1 MSESTPVSETTP
13 APKSLASLQAGT
25 FAYGDRIQLTD
36 PKGKMYSLTI
46 TAGKEWHTH
55 KGWIVHDE
63 LVGIPEGS
71 VISTTAGLKFT
82 AFKPLLGDY
91 VLSMPRGATIVYPKD
106 AAFILGF
113 ADIYPG
119 ARVLEAGVG
128 SGALTITLLRAV
140 GAEGLVHSV
149 ERREE
154 FADIAKANVYKR
166 KNFPISSIELF

>member
-1 MSESTPVSETTP
+1 MSETSP
-13 APKSLASLQAGT
+13 APKSLAALQAGT

-82 AFKPLLGDY
+82 AFKPKNL
-91 VLSMPRGATIVYPKD
+91 P
-106 AAFILGF
+106 ILQRQMWLIISVKF
-113 ADIYPG
+113 Q
-119 ARVLEAGVG
+119 LTGVV
-128 SGALTITLLRAV
+128 T
-140 GAEGLVHSV
+140 
-149 ERREE
+149 
-154 FADIAKANVYKR
+154 
-166 KNFPISSIELF
+166 